1 MSLWEKIIPRLNIIR
16 NVFNEQYT
24 ESIVAIGFFD
34 LFFEISA
41 FFEIVVIKNNIGG
54 GKSPEYFG

>member
-1 MSLWEKIIPRLNIIR
+1 LWEKIIPRLNIIR

-24 ESIVAIGFFD
+24 ESFVAIGFFD